1 MNVIYELYKLGKLAE
16 KRHPMYESSKYAKLM
31 IYIGAAFWA
40 GYLAFF
46 GILFAIGFQGEAVE
60 PYHMLNQGLLFVLV
74 LDYVMRFTFQ
84 KPPTQEMQPFLL
96 LPIKRI
102 RLIDALL
109 IRSGL
114 SAFNWIWHFMFVPF
128 ALLTVLRFYGLW
140 GVLTYLVGIWLLI
153 LINNYW
159 YLFTRT
165 LINEKIWWFLLP
177 VVVYGALA
185 AAVFIPEESPIFDF
199 SMNVGEGFITG
210 SILTFL
216 GVLAVLALMVLANRI
231 LLSHLSYKEN
241 AKVEDATLK
250 HVSDYGFFNRFGEIG
265 EYMRLELKLATRNK
279 TPKQQVYTA
288 IGIVVMFVAL
298 VSFTDVYGSGMQT
311 FIYFY
316 NFAIFGVM
324 FLANVMS
331 YEGNYIDGLITRKD
345 SLYHLL
351 LAKFYL
357 YSVLMV
363 LPMILMIPS
372 MIVGKSSFLLCLSWM
387 IFISGFVYFLF
398 FQVAVYNKNT
408 LPLNKKLTARLN
420 TNGTQQVITLVVF
433 AVPLILRFAL
443 DAFLGADVTNI
454 IFILIGLG
462 FIVTHRL
469 WIRNVYHRFMAKK
482 YEQLEGFRNTRTG

>member
-16 KRHPMYESSKYAKLM
+16 KRNPMYESSKYAKLM

-46 GILFAIGFQGEAVE
+46 GILFAFAFQGEAVE
-60 PYHMLNQGLLFVLV
+60 PYHMLNQGLIFVLA

-96 LPIKRI
+96 LPIKRV

-109 IRSGL
+109 IRSGM

-140 GVLTYLVGIWLLI
+140 GVLLYCIGLWLLI

-165 LINEKIWWFLLP
+165 LMGEKIWWVLLP
-177 VVVYGALA
+177 LVVYGLLA
-185 AAVFIPEESPIFDF
+185 AALFIPEESPIFDF

-210 SILTFL
+210 NILTFL
-216 GVLAVLALMVLANRI
+216 GVLAVLALIMLANRV
-231 LLSHLSYKEN
+231 LLSHLTYKEN
-241 AKVEDATLK
+241 AKVEDAKVK
-250 HVSDYGFFNRFGEIG
+250 HVTDFGFFNRFGEIG
-265 EYMRLELKLATRNK
+265 EYMRLELKLFTRNK
-279 TPKQQVYTA
+279 TPKQQLYTA
-288 IGIVVMFVAL
+288 MAIVAMFVLL
-298 VSFTDVYGSGMQT
+298 VSFTDVYGESMSA
-311 FIYFY
+311 FIFFY

-331 YEGNYIDGLITRKD
+331 YEGNYIDGLLTRKE
-345 SLYHLL
+345 SLYSLL

-357 YSVLMV
+357 YTVMMLI
-363 LPMILMIPS
+363 PMILMIPA
-372 MIVGKSSFLLCLSWM
+372 MVMGKSSFLHCLSWV
-387 IFISGFVYFLF
+387 IFVSGFVYFLF
-398 FQVAVYNKNT
+398 FQVVVYNKNT

-420 TNGTQQVITLVVF
+420 TNGMQQVISLAVF
-433 AVPLILRFAL
+433 AIPLMLRFGL
-443 DAFLGADVTNI
+443 EAFFERWIVDLV
-454 IFILIGLG
+454 FIGIGLA
-462 FIVTHRL
+462 FMLTHRL
-469 WIRNVYHRFMAKK
+469 WIRNVYQRFMAKK
-482 YEQLEGFRNTRTG
+482 YAQLEGFRSTRE

>member
-16 KRHPMYESSKYAKLM
+16 KRNPMYESSKYAKLM

-46 GILFAIGFQGEAVE
+46 GILFAFAFQGEAVE
-60 PYHMLNQGLLFVLV
+60 PYHMLNQGLIFVLA

-96 LPIKRI
+96 LPIKRV

-109 IRSGL
+109 IRSGM

-140 GVLTYLVGIWLLI
+140 GVLLYCIGLWLLI

-165 LINEKIWWFLLP
+165 LMGEKIWWVLLP
-177 VVVYGALA
+177 LVVYGLLA
-185 AAVFIPEESPIFDF
+185 AALFIPEESPIFDF

-210 SILTFL
+210 NILTFL
-216 GVLAVLALMVLANRI
+216 GVLAVLALIMLANRV
-231 LLSHLSYKEN
+231 LLSHLTYKEN
-241 AKVEDATLK
+241 AKVEDAKVK
-250 HVSDYGFFNRFGEIG
+250 HVTDFGFFNRFGEIG
-265 EYMRLELKLATRNK
+265 EYMRLELKLFTRNK
-279 TPKQQVYTA
+279 TPKQQLYTA
-288 IGIVVMFVAL
+288 MAIVAMFVLL
-298 VSFTDVYGSGMQT
+298 VSFTDVYGESMSA
-311 FIYFY
+311 FIFFY

-331 YEGNYIDGLITRKD
+331 YEGNYIDGLLTRKE
-345 SLYHLL
+345 SLYSLL

-357 YSVLMV
+357 YTVMMLI
-363 LPMILMIPS
+363 PMILMIPA
-372 MIVGKSSFLLCLSWM
+372 MVMGKSSFPHCLSWV
-387 IFISGFVYFLF
+387 IFVSGFVYFLF
-398 FQVAVYNKNT
+398 FQVVVYNKNT

-420 TNGTQQVITLVVF
+420 TNGMQQVISLAVF
-433 AVPLILRFAL
+433 AIPLMLRFGL
-443 DAFLGADVTNI
+443 EAFFERWIVDLV
-454 IFILIGLG
+454 FIGIGLA
-462 FIVTHRL
+462 FMVTHRL
-469 WIRNVYHRFMAKK
+469 WIRNVYQRFMAKK
-482 YEQLEGFRNTRTG
+482 YAQLEGFRSTRE

>member
-16 KRHPMYESSKYAKLM
+16 KRNPMYESSKYAKLM

-46 GILFAIGFQGEAVE
+46 GILFAFAFQGEAVE
-60 PYHMLNQGLLFVLV
+60 PYHMLNQGLIFVLA

-96 LPIKRI
+96 LPIKRV

-109 IRSGL
+109 IRSGM

-140 GVLTYLVGIWLLI
+140 GVLLYCIGLWLLI

-165 LINEKIWWFLLP
+165 LMGEKIWWVLLP
-177 VVVYGALA
+177 LVVYGLLA
-185 AAVFIPEESPIFDF
+185 AALFIPEESPIFDF

-210 SILTFL
+210 NILTFL
-216 GVLAVLALMVLANRI
+216 GVLAVLALVMLANRV

-241 AKVEDATLK
+241 AKVEDAKVK
-250 HVSDYGFFNRFGEIG
+250 HVTDFGFFNRFGEIG
-265 EYMRLELKLATRNK
+265 EYMRLELKLFTRNK
-279 TPKQQVYTA
+279 TPKQQLYTA
-288 IGIVVMFVAL
+288 MAIVAMFVLL
-298 VSFTDVYGSGMQT
+298 VSFTDVYGESMSA
-311 FIYFY
+311 FIFFY

-331 YEGNYIDGLITRKD
+331 YEGNYIDGLLTRKE
-345 SLYHLL
+345 SLYSLL

-357 YSVLMV
+357 YTVMMLI
-363 LPMILMIPS
+363 PMILMIPA
-372 MIVGKSSFLLCLSWM
+372 MVMGKSSFLHCLSWV
-387 IFISGFVYFLF
+387 IFVSGFVYFLF
-398 FQVAVYNKNT
+398 FQVVVYNKNT

-420 TNGTQQVITLVVF
+420 TNGMQQVISLAVF
-433 AVPLILRFAL
+433 AIPLMLRFGL
-443 DAFLGADVTNI
+443 EAFFERWIVDLV
-454 IFILIGLG
+454 FIGIGLA
-462 FIVTHRL
+462 FMVTHRL
-469 WIRNVYHRFMAKK
+469 WIRNVYQRFMAKK
-482 YEQLEGFRNTRTG
+482 YAQLEGFRSTRE

>member
-1 MNVIYELYKLGKLAE
+1 MNVIYELYKLGKLSE
-16 KRHPMYESSKYAKLM
+16 KRNPMYESSKYAKLM

-46 GILFAIGFQGEAVE
+46 GILFAFAFQGEAVE
-60 PYHMLNQGLLFVLV
+60 PYHMLNQGLIFVLA

-96 LPIKRI
+96 LPIKRV

-109 IRSGL
+109 IRSGM

-140 GVLTYLVGIWLLI
+140 GVLLYCIGLWLLI

-165 LINEKIWWFLLP
+165 LMGEKIWWVLLP
-177 VVVYGALA
+177 LVVYGLLA
-185 AAVFIPEESPIFDF
+185 AALFIPEESPIFDF

-210 SILTFL
+210 NILTFL
-216 GVLAVLALMVLANRI
+216 GVLAVLALVMLANRV

-241 AKVEDATLK
+241 AKVEDAKVK
-250 HVSDYGFFNRFGEIG
+250 HVTDFGFFNRFGEIG
-265 EYMRLELKLATRNK
+265 EYMRLELKLFTRNK
-279 TPKQQVYTA
+279 TPKQQLYTA
-288 IGIVVMFVAL
+288 MAIVAMFVLL
-298 VSFTDVYGSGMQT
+298 VSFTDVYGESMSA
-311 FIYFY
+311 FIFFY

-331 YEGNYIDGLITRKD
+331 YEGNYIDGLLTRKE
-345 SLYHLL
+345 SLYSLL

-357 YSVLMV
+357 YTVMMLI
-363 LPMILMIPS
+363 PMILMIPA
-372 MIVGKSSFLLCLSWM
+372 MVMGKSSFLHCLSWV
-387 IFISGFVYFLF
+387 IFVSGFVYFLF
-398 FQVAVYNKNT
+398 FQVVVYNKNT

-420 TNGTQQVITLVVF
+420 TNGMQQVISLAVF
-433 AVPLILRFAL
+433 AIPLMLRFGL
-443 DAFLGADVTNI
+443 EAFFERWIVDLV
-454 IFILIGLG
+454 FIGIGLA
-462 FIVTHRL
+462 FMVTHRL
-469 WIRNVYHRFMAKK
+469 WIRNVYQRFMAKK
-482 YEQLEGFRNTRTG
+482 YAQLEGFRSTRE

>member
-16 KRHPMYESSKYAKLM
+16 KRNPMYESSKYAKLM

-46 GILFAIGFQGEAVE
+46 GILFAFAFQGEAVE
-60 PYHMLNQGLLFVLV
+60 PYHMLNQGLIFVLA

-96 LPIKRI
+96 LPIKRV

-109 IRSGL
+109 IRSGM

-140 GVLTYLVGIWLLI
+140 GVLLYCIGLWLLI

-165 LINEKIWWFLLP
+165 LMGEKIWWVLLP
-177 VVVYGALA
+177 LVVYGLLA
-185 AAVFIPEESPIFDF
+185 AALFIPEESPIFDF

-210 SILTFL
+210 NILTFL
-216 GVLAVLALMVLANRI
+216 GVLVVLALVMLANRV
-231 LLSHLSYKEN
+231 LLSHLTYKEN
-241 AKVEDATLK
+241 AKVEDAKVK
-250 HVSDYGFFNRFGEIG
+250 HVTDFGFFNRFGEIG
-265 EYMRLELKLATRNK
+265 EYMRLELKLFTRNK
-279 TPKQQVYTA
+279 TPKQQLYTA
-288 IGIVVMFVAL
+288 MAIVAMFVLL
-298 VSFTDVYGSGMQT
+298 VSFTDVYGESMSA
-311 FIYFY
+311 FIFFY

-331 YEGNYIDGLITRKD
+331 YEGNYIDGLLTRKE
-345 SLYHLL
+345 SLYSLL

-357 YSVLMV
+357 YTVMMLI
-363 LPMILMIPS
+363 PMILMIPA
-372 MIVGKSSFLLCLSWM
+372 MVMGKSSFLHCLSWV
-387 IFISGFVYFLF
+387 IFVSGFVYFLF
-398 FQVAVYNKNT
+398 FQVVVYNKNT

-420 TNGTQQVITLVVF
+420 TNGMQQVISLAVF
-433 AVPLILRFAL
+433 AIPLMLRFGL
-443 DAFLGADVTNI
+443 EAFFERWIVDLV
-454 IFILIGLG
+454 FIGIGLA
-462 FIVTHRL
+462 FMVTHRL
-469 WIRNVYHRFMAKK
+469 WIRNVYQRFMAKK
-482 YEQLEGFRNTRTG
+482 YAQLEGFRSTRE

>member
-16 KRHPMYESSKYAKLM
+16 KRNPMYESSKYAKLM

-46 GILFAIGFQGEAVE
+46 GILFAFAFQGEAVE
-60 PYHMLNQGLLFVLV
+60 PYHMLNQGLIFVLA

-96 LPIKRI
+96 LPIKRV

-109 IRSGL
+109 IRSGM

-140 GVLTYLVGIWLLI
+140 GVLLYCIGLWLLI

-165 LINEKIWWFLLP
+165 LMGEKIWWVLLP
-177 VVVYGALA
+177 LVAYGLLA
-185 AAVFIPEESPIFDF
+185 AALFIPEESPIFDF

-210 SILTFL
+210 NILTFL
-216 GVLAVLALMVLANRI
+216 GVLAVLALVMLANRV
-231 LLSHLSYKEN
+231 LLSHLTYKEN
-241 AKVEDATLK
+241 AKVEDAKVK
-250 HVSDYGFFNRFGEIG
+250 HVTDFGFFNRFGEIG
-265 EYMRLELKLATRNK
+265 EYMRLELKLFTRNK
-279 TPKQQVYTA
+279 TPKQQLYTA
-288 IGIVVMFVAL
+288 MAIVAMFVLL
-298 VSFTDVYGSGMQT
+298 VSFTDVYGESMSA
-311 FIYFY
+311 FIFFY

-331 YEGNYIDGLITRKD
+331 YEGNYIDGLLTRKE
-345 SLYHLL
+345 SLYSLL

-357 YSVLMV
+357 YTMMMLI
-363 LPMILMIPS
+363 PMILMIPA
-372 MIVGKSSFLLCLSWM
+372 MVMGKSSFLHCLSWV
-387 IFISGFVYFLF
+387 IFVSGFVYFLF
-398 FQVAVYNKNT
+398 FQVVVYNKNT

-420 TNGTQQVITLVVF
+420 TNGMQQVISLAVF
-433 AVPLILRFAL
+433 AIPLMLRFGL
-443 DAFLGADVTNI
+443 EAFFERWIVDLV
-454 IFILIGLG
+454 FIGIGLA
-462 FIVTHRL
+462 FMVTHRL
-469 WIRNVYHRFMAKK
+469 WIRNVYQRFMAKK
-482 YEQLEGFRNTRTG
+482 YVQLEGFRSTRE

>member
-16 KRHPMYESSKYAKLM
+16 KRNPMYESSKYAKLM

-46 GILFAIGFQGEAVE
+46 GILFAFAFQGEAVE
-60 PYHMLNQGLLFVLV
+60 PYHMLNQGLIFVLA

-96 LPIKRI
+96 LPIKRV

-109 IRSGL
+109 IRSGM

-140 GVLTYLVGIWLLI
+140 GVLLYCIGLWLLI

-165 LINEKIWWFLLP
+165 LMGEKIWWVLLP
-177 VVVYGALA
+177 LVVYGLLA
-185 AAVFIPEESPIFDF
+185 AALFIPEESPIFDF

-210 SILTFL
+210 NILTFL
-216 GVLAVLALMVLANRI
+216 GVLAVLALIMLANRV
-231 LLSHLSYKEN
+231 LLSHLTYKEN
-241 AKVEDATLK
+241 AKVEDAKVK
-250 HVSDYGFFNRFGEIG
+250 HVTDFGFFNRFGEIG
-265 EYMRLELKLATRNK
+265 EYMRLELKLFTRNK
-279 TPKQQVYTA
+279 TPKQQLYTA
-288 IGIVVMFVAL
+288 MAIVAMFVLL
-298 VSFTDVYGSGMQT
+298 VSFTDVYGESMSA
-311 FIYFY
+311 FIFFY

-331 YEGNYIDGLITRKD
+331 YEGNYIDGLLTRKE
-345 SLYHLL
+345 SLYSLL

-357 YSVLMV
+357 YTVMMLI
-363 LPMILMIPS
+363 PMILMIPA
-372 MIVGKSSFLLCLSWM
+372 MVMGKSSFLHCLSWV
-387 IFISGFVYFLF
+387 IFVSGFVYFLF
-398 FQVAVYNKNT
+398 FQVVVYNKNT

-420 TNGTQQVITLVVF
+420 TNGMQQVISLAVF
-433 AVPLILRFAL
+433 AIPLMLRFGL
-443 DAFLGADVTNI
+443 EAFFKRWIVDLV
-454 IFILIGLG
+454 FIGIGLA
-462 FIVTHRL
+462 FMVTHRL
-469 WIRNVYHRFMAKK
+469 WIRNVYQRFMAKK
-482 YEQLEGFRNTRTG
+482 YVQLEGFRSTRE

>member
-16 KRHPMYESSKYAKLM
+16 KRNPMYESSKYAKLM

-46 GILFAIGFQGEAVE
+46 GILFAFAFQGEAVE
-60 PYHMLNQGLLFVLV
+60 PYHMLNQGLIFVLA

-96 LPIKRI
+96 LPIKRV

-109 IRSGL
+109 IRSGM

-140 GVLTYLVGIWLLI
+140 GVLLYCIGLWLLI

-165 LINEKIWWFLLP
+165 LMGEKIWWVLLP
-177 VVVYGALA
+177 LVVYGLLA
-185 AAVFIPEESPIFDF
+185 AALFIPEESPIFDF

-210 SILTFL
+210 NILTFL
-216 GVLAVLALMVLANRI
+216 GVLAVLALIMLANRV
-231 LLSHLSYKEN
+231 LLSHLTYKEN
-241 AKVEDATLK
+241 AKVEDAKVK
-250 HVSDYGFFNRFGEIG
+250 HVTDFGFFNRFGEIG
-265 EYMRLELKLATRNK
+265 EYMRLELKLFTRNK
-279 TPKQQVYTA
+279 TPKQQLYTA
-288 IGIVVMFVAL
+288 MAIVAMFVLL
-298 VSFTDVYGSGMQT
+298 VSFTDVYGESMSA
-311 FIYFY
+311 FIFFY

-331 YEGNYIDGLITRKD
+331 YEGNYIDGLLTRKE
-345 SLYHLL
+345 SLYSLL

-357 YSVLMV
+357 YTVMMLI
-363 LPMILMIPS
+363 PMILMIPA
-372 MIVGKSSFLLCLSWM
+372 MVMGKSSFLHCLSWV
-387 IFISGFVYFLF
+387 IFVSGFVYFLF
-398 FQVAVYNKNT
+398 FQVVVYNKNT

-420 TNGTQQVITLVVF
+420 TNGMQQVISLAVF
-433 AVPLILRFAL
+433 AIPLMLRFGL
-443 DAFLGADVTNI
+443 EAFFERWIVDLV
-454 IFILIGLG
+454 FIGIGLA
-462 FIVTHRL
+462 FMVTHRL
-469 WIRNVYHRFMAKK
+469 WIRNVYQRFMAKK
-482 YEQLEGFRNTRTG
+482 YAQLEGFRSTRE

>member
-16 KRHPMYESSKYAKLM
+16 KRNPMYESSKYAKLM

-46 GILFAIGFQGEAVE
+46 GILFAFAFQGEAVE
-60 PYHMLNQGLLFVLV
+60 PYHMLNQGLIFVLA

-96 LPIKRI
+96 LPIKRV

-109 IRSGL
+109 IRSGM

-140 GVLTYLVGIWLLI
+140 GVLLYCIGLWLLI

-165 LINEKIWWFLLP
+165 LMGEKIWWVLLP
-177 VVVYGALA
+177 LVVYGLLA
-185 AAVFIPEESPIFDF
+185 AALFIPEESPIFDF

-210 SILTFL
+210 NILTFL
-216 GVLAVLALMVLANRI
+216 GVLAVLALIMLANRV
-231 LLSHLSYKEN
+231 LLSHLTYKEN
-241 AKVEDATLK
+241 AKVEDAKVK
-250 HVSDYGFFNRFGEIG
+250 HVTDFGFFNRFGEIG
-265 EYMRLELKLATRNK
+265 EYMRLELKLFTRNK
-279 TPKQQVYTA
+279 TPKQQLYTA
-288 IGIVVMFVAL
+288 MAIVAMFVLL
-298 VSFTDVYGSGMQT
+298 VSFTDVYGESMSA
-311 FIYFY
+311 FIFFY

-331 YEGNYIDGLITRKD
+331 YEGNYIDGLLTRKE
-345 SLYHLL
+345 SLYSLL

-357 YSVLMV
+357 YTVMMLI
-363 LPMILMIPS
+363 PMILMIPA
-372 MIVGKSSFLLCLSWM
+372 MVMGKSSFLHCLSWV
-387 IFISGFVYFLF
+387 IFVSGFVYFLF
-398 FQVAVYNKNT
+398 FQVVVYNKNT

-420 TNGTQQVITLVVF
+420 TNGMQQVISLAVF
-433 AVPLILRFAL
+433 AIPLMLRFGL
-443 DAFLGADVTNI
+443 EAFFERWIVDLV
-454 IFILIGLG
+454 FIGIGLA
-462 FIVTHRL
+462 FVVTHRL
-469 WIRNVYHRFMAKK
+469 WIRNVYQRFMAKK
-482 YEQLEGFRNTRTG
+482 YAQLEGFRSTRE

>member
-16 KRHPMYESSKYAKLM
+16 KRNPMYESSKYAKLM

-46 GILFAIGFQGEAVE
+46 GILFAFAFQGEAVE
-60 PYHMLNQGLLFVLV
+60 PYHMLNQGLIFVLA

-96 LPIKRI
+96 LPIKRV

-109 IRSGL
+109 IRSGM

-140 GVLTYLVGIWLLI
+140 GVLLYCIGLWLLI

-165 LINEKIWWFLLP
+165 LMGEKIWWVLLP
-177 VVVYGALA
+177 LVVYGLLA
-185 AAVFIPEESPIFDF
+185 AALFIPEESPIFDF

-210 SILTFL
+210 NILTFL
-216 GVLAVLALMVLANRI
+216 GVLAVLALVMLANRV
-231 LLSHLSYKEN
+231 LLSHLTYKEN
-241 AKVEDATLK
+241 AKVEDAKVK
-250 HVSDYGFFNRFGEIG
+250 HVTDFGFFNRFGEIG
-265 EYMRLELKLATRNK
+265 EYMRLELKLFTRNK
-279 TPKQQVYTA
+279 TPKQQLYTA
-288 IGIVVMFVAL
+288 MAIVAMFVLL
-298 VSFTDVYGSGMQT
+298 VSFTDVYGESMSA
-311 FIYFY
+311 FIFFY

-331 YEGNYIDGLITRKD
+331 YEGNYIDGLLTRKE
-345 SLYHLL
+345 SLYSLL

-357 YSVLMV
+357 YTVMMLIPMV
-363 LPMILMIPS
+363 LMIPA
-372 MIVGKSSFLLCLSWM
+372 MVMGKSSFLHCLSWV
-387 IFISGFVYFLF
+387 IFVSGFVYFLF
-398 FQVAVYNKNT
+398 FQVVVYNKNT

-420 TNGTQQVITLVVF
+420 TNGMQQVISLAVF
-433 AVPLILRFAL
+433 AIPLMLRFGL
-443 DAFLGADVTNI
+443 EAFFERWIVDLV
-454 IFILIGLG
+454 FIGIGLA
-462 FIVTHRL
+462 FMVTHRL
-469 WIRNVYHRFMAKK
+469 WIRNVYQRFMAKK
-482 YEQLEGFRNTRTG
+482 YAQLEGFRSTRE

>member
-16 KRHPMYESSKYAKLM
+16 KRNPMYESSKYAKLM

-46 GILFAIGFQGEAVE
+46 GILFAFAFQGEAVE
-60 PYHMLNQGLLFVLV
+60 PYHMLNQGLIFVLA

-96 LPIKRI
+96 LPIKRV

-109 IRSGL
+109 IRSGM

-140 GVLTYLVGIWLLI
+140 GVLLYCIGLWLLI

-165 LINEKIWWFLLP
+165 LMGEKIWWVLLP
-177 VVVYGALA
+177 LVVYGLLA
-185 AAVFIPEESPIFDF
+185 AALFIPEESPIFDF

-210 SILTFL
+210 NILTFL
-216 GVLAVLALMVLANRI
+216 GVLAVLALIMLANRV
-231 LLSHLSYKEN
+231 LLSHLTYKEN
-241 AKVEDATLK
+241 AKVEDAKVK
-250 HVSDYGFFNRFGEIG
+250 HVTDFGFFNRFGEIG
-265 EYMRLELKLATRNK
+265 EYMRLELKLFTRNK
-279 TPKQQVYTA
+279 TPKQQLYTA
-288 IGIVVMFVAL
+288 MAIVAMFVLL
-298 VSFTDVYGSGMQT
+298 VSFTDVYGESMSA
-311 FIYFY
+311 FIFFY

-331 YEGNYIDGLITRKD
+331 YEGNYIDGLLTRKE
-345 SLYHLL
+345 SLYSLL

-357 YSVLMV
+357 YTVMMRI
-363 LPMILMIPS
+363 PMILMIPA
-372 MIVGKSSFLLCLSWM
+372 MVMGKSSFLHCLSWV
-387 IFISGFVYFLF
+387 IFVSGFVYFLF
-398 FQVAVYNKNT
+398 FQVVVYNKNT

-420 TNGTQQVITLVVF
+420 TNGMQQVISLAVF
-433 AVPLILRFAL
+433 AIPLMLRFGL
-443 DAFLGADVTNI
+443 EAFFERWIVDLV
-454 IFILIGLG
+454 FIGIGLA
-462 FIVTHRL
+462 FMVTHRL
-469 WIRNVYHRFMAKK
+469 WIRNVYQRFMAKK
-482 YEQLEGFRNTRTG
+482 YAQLEGFRSTRE

>member
-16 KRHPMYESSKYAKLM
+16 KRNPMYESSKYAKLM

-46 GILFAIGFQGEAVE
+46 GILFAFAFQGEAVE
-60 PYHMLNQGLLFVLV
+60 PYHMLNQGLIFVLA

-96 LPIKRI
+96 LPIKRV

-109 IRSGL
+109 IRSGM

-140 GVLTYLVGIWLLI
+140 GVLLYCIGLWLLI

-165 LINEKIWWFLLP
+165 LMGEKIWWVLLP
-177 VVVYGALA
+177 LVVYGLLA
-185 AAVFIPEESPIFDF
+185 AALFIPEESPIFDF

-210 SILTFL
+210 NILTFL
-216 GVLAVLALMVLANRI
+216 GVLAVLALVMLANRV
-231 LLSHLSYKEN
+231 LLSHLTYKEN
-241 AKVEDATLK
+241 AKVEDAKVK
-250 HVSDYGFFNRFGEIG
+250 HVTDFGFFNRFGEIG
-265 EYMRLELKLATRNK
+265 EYMRLELKLFTRNK
-279 TPKQQVYTA
+279 TPKQQLYTA
-288 IGIVVMFVAL
+288 MAIVAMFVLL
-298 VSFTDVYGSGMQT
+298 VSFTDVYGESMSA
-311 FIYFY
+311 FIFFY

-331 YEGNYIDGLITRKD
+331 YEGNYIDGLLTRKE
-345 SLYHLL
+345 SLYSLL

-357 YSVLMV
+357 YTVMMLIPMV
-363 LPMILMIPS
+363 LMIPA
-372 MIVGKSSFLLCLSWM
+372 MVMGKSSFLHCLSWV
-387 IFISGFVYFLF
+387 IFVSGFVYFLF
-398 FQVAVYNKNT
+398 FQVVVYNKNT

-420 TNGTQQVITLVVF
+420 TNGMQQVISLAVF
-433 AVPLILRFAL
+433 AIPLMLRFGL
-443 DAFLGADVTNI
+443 EAFFERWIVDLV
-454 IFILIGLG
+454 FIGIGLA
-462 FIVTHRL
+462 FVVTHRL
-469 WIRNVYHRFMAKK
+469 WIRNVYQRFMAKK
-482 YEQLEGFRNTRTG
+482 YAQLEGFRSTRE

>member
-16 KRHPMYESSKYAKLM
+16 KRNPMYESSKYAKLM

-46 GILFAIGFQGEAVE
+46 GILFAFAFQGEAVE
-60 PYHMLNQGLLFVLV
+60 PYHMLNQGLIFVLA

-96 LPIKRI
+96 LPIKRV

-109 IRSGL
+109 IRSGM

-140 GVLTYLVGIWLLI
+140 GVLLYCIGLWLLI

-165 LINEKIWWFLLP
+165 LMGEKIWWVLLP
-177 VVVYGALA
+177 LVVYGLLA
-185 AAVFIPEESPIFDF
+185 AALFIPEESPIFDF

-210 SILTFL
+210 NILTFL
-216 GVLAVLALMVLANRI
+216 GVLAVLALVMLANRV
-231 LLSHLSYKEN
+231 LLSHLTYKEN
-241 AKVEDATLK
+241 AKVEDAKVK
-250 HVSDYGFFNRFGEIG
+250 HVTDFGFFNRFGEIG
-265 EYMRLELKLATRNK
+265 EYMRLELKLFTRNK
-279 TPKQQVYTA
+279 TPKQQLYTA
-288 IGIVVMFVAL
+288 MAIVAMFVLL
-298 VSFTDVYGSGMQT
+298 VSFTDVYGESMSA
-311 FIYFY
+311 FIFFY

-331 YEGNYIDGLITRKD
+331 YEGNYIDGLLTRKE
-345 SLYHLL
+345 SLYSLL

-357 YSVLMV
+357 YTVMMLIPMV
-363 LPMILMIPS
+363 LMIPA
-372 MIVGKSSFLLCLSWM
+372 MVMGKSSFLHCLSWV
-387 IFISGFVYFLF
+387 IFVSGFVYFLF
-398 FQVAVYNKNT
+398 FQVVVYNKNT

-420 TNGTQQVITLVVF
+420 TNGMQQVISLAVF
-433 AVPLILRFAL
+433 AIPLMLRFGL
-443 DAFLGADVTNI
+443 EAFFERWIVDLV
-454 IFILIGLG
+454 FIGIGLA
-462 FIVTHRL
+462 FMVTHRL
-469 WIRNVYHRFMAKK
+469 WIRNVYQRFMAKK
-482 YEQLEGFRNTRTG
+482 YAQLEGFRSPRE

>member
-16 KRHPMYESSKYAKLM
+16 KRNPMYESSKYAKLM

-46 GILFAIGFQGEAVE
+46 GILFAFAFQGEAVE
-60 PYHMLNQGLLFVLV
+60 PYHMLNQGLIFVLA

-96 LPIKRI
+96 LPIKRV

-109 IRSGL
+109 IRSGM

-140 GVLTYLVGIWLLI
+140 GVLLYCIGLWLLI

-165 LINEKIWWFLLP
+165 LMGEKIWWVLLP
-177 VVVYGALA
+177 LVVYGLLA
-185 AAVFIPEESPIFDF
+185 AALFIPEESPIFDF

-210 SILTFL
+210 NILTFL
-216 GVLAVLALMVLANRI
+216 GVLAVLALVMLANRV
-231 LLSHLSYKEN
+231 LLSHLTYKEN
-241 AKVEDATLK
+241 AKVEDAKVK
-250 HVSDYGFFNRFGEIG
+250 HVTDFGFFNRFGEIG
-265 EYMRLELKLATRNK
+265 EYMRLELKLFTRNK
-279 TPKQQVYTA
+279 TPKQQLYTA
-288 IGIVVMFVAL
+288 MAIVAMFVLL
-298 VSFTDVYGSGMQT
+298 VSFTDVYGESMSA
-311 FIYFY
+311 FIFFY

-331 YEGNYIDGLITRKD
+331 YEGNYIDGLLTRKE
-345 SLYHLL
+345 SLYSLL

-357 YSVLMV
+357 YTVMMLI
-363 LPMILMIPS
+363 PMILMIPA
-372 MIVGKSSFLLCLSWM
+372 MVMGKSSFLHCLSWV
-387 IFISGFVYFLF
+387 IFVSGFVYFLF
-398 FQVAVYNKNT
+398 FQVVVYNKNT

-420 TNGTQQVITLVVF
+420 TNGMQQVISLAVF
-433 AVPLILRFAL
+433 AIPLMLRFGL
-443 DAFLGADVTNI
+443 EAFFERWIVDLV
-454 IFILIGLG
+454 FIGIGLA
-462 FIVTHRL
+462 FMVTHRL
-469 WIRNVYHRFMAKK
+469 WIRNVYQRFMAKK
-482 YEQLEGFRNTRTG
+482 YAQLEGFRSTRE

>member
-1 MNVIYELYKLGKLAE
+1 MNVIHELYKLGKLAE

-46 GILFAIGFQGEAVE
+46 GILFAIAFQGEAVE

-96 LPIKRI
+96 LPIKRV

-140 GVLTYLVGIWLLI
+140 GVFTYLVGIWLLI

-165 LINEKIWWFLLP
+165 LINEKIWWVILP
-177 VVVYGALA
+177 LVVYGILA
-185 AAVFIPEESPIFDF
+185 AVLFIPEESPIFDF

-210 SILTFL
+210 NILTFL
-216 GVLAVLALMVLANRI
+216 GVLAVLALIMLANRV

-241 AKVEDATLK
+241 AQVEDATVK

-265 EYMRLELKLATRNK
+265 EYMRLELKLFTRNK
-279 TPKQQVYTA
+279 TPKQQLYMAMA
-288 IGIVVMFVAL
+288 IVAMFVL
-298 VSFTDVYGSGMQT
+298 LISFTDVYGESMSA
-311 FIYFY
+311 FLFFY

-324 FLANVMS
+324 FLANLMS
-331 YEGNYIDGLITRKD
+331 YEGNYIDGLLTRKE
-345 SLYHLL
+345 SIYTLL

-357 YSVLMV
+357 YSVML
-363 LPMILMIPS
+363 LIPMILMIPA
-372 MIVGKSSFLLCLSWM
+372 MVMGKSSFLHCVSWV
-387 IFISGFVYFLF
+387 IFVSGFVYFLF
-398 FQVAVYNKNT
+398 FQVVVYNKNT

-420 TNGTQQVITLVVF
+420 TNSMQQVISLAVF
-433 AVPLILRFAL
+433 AIPLILRFGL
-443 DAFLGADVTNI
+443 EAFFERWVVDI
-454 IFILIGLG
+454 IFIVIGLG
-462 FIVTHRL
+462 FIVTHRI
-469 WIRNVYHRFMAKK
+469 WIRNVYQRFMAKK
-482 YEQLEGFRNTRTG
+482 YAQLEGFRSTRV

>member
-1 MNVIYELYKLGKLAE
+1 MNTIYELYKLGKLAE
-16 KRHPMYESSKYAKLM
+16 KRNPMYESSKYAKLM

-46 GILFAIGFQGEAVE
+46 GILFAFAFQGEAVE
-60 PYHMLNQGLLFVLV
+60 PYHMLNQGLIFVLV

-96 LPIKRI
+96 LPIKRV

-109 IRSGL
+109 IRSGM
-114 SAFNWIWHFMFVPF
+114 SAFNWIWHFLFVPF

-140 GVLTYLVGIWLLI
+140 GVLLYCIGLWLLI

-165 LINEKIWWFLLP
+165 LMGEKIWWVLLP
-177 VVVYGALA
+177 LVVYGLLA
-185 AAVFIPEESPIFDF
+185 AALFIPEESPIFDF

-210 SILTFL
+210 NILTFL
-216 GVLAVLALMVLANRI
+216 GVLAVLALIMLANRVLI
-231 LLSHLSYKEN
+231 SHLTYKEN
-241 AKVEDATLK
+241 AKVEDAKVK
-250 HVSDYGFFNRFGEIG
+250 HVTDFGFFNRFGEIG
-265 EYMRLELKLATRNK
+265 EYMRLELKLFTRNK
-279 TPKQQVYTA
+279 TPKQQLYTA
-288 IGIVVMFVAL
+288 MAIVAMFVLL
-298 VSFTDVYGSGMQT
+298 VSFTDVYGESMSA
-311 FIYFY
+311 FIFFY

-345 SLYHLL
+345 SLYNLL

-398 FQVAVYNKNT
+398 FQVAVY
-408 LPLNKKLTARLN
+408 KKLTARLN

-482 YEQLEGFRNTRTG
+482 YEQLEGFRNTRT